1 MAEKKN
7 ISNKNDLVLAEANIS
22 IKHKRMLD
30 DLFEECHKNLPSV
43 NEELIRKAFQLSY
56 ESHKNDFRA
65 SGEPYFNHPYEVAM
79 IVSHEMPLDDI
90 SVVSA
95 LLHDVVED
103 SDISIDFI
111 VSEFGK
117 EVSEIV
123 DGVTKMGGVF
133 KGQEIN
139 QAENYR
145 KLLLSMVKDV
155 RVILVKFADRLHNM
169 RTLEFVH
176 PQKQRRIA
184 KETLEIYA
192 PFAHR
197 FGLGAIKWEM
207 EDLSFKYLNKES
219 YDDIAKRINNTRR
232 ERESFINKF
241 VKPVVEKLHEH
252 KLVYELG
259 GRPKHLYSI
268 YRKMVMQ
275 NRPFE
280 DIYDLLAVRIILES
294 NDPNECY
301 YVLGIINQLY
311 KPIPDRFK
319 DFISIPKKNNYQSI
333 HTTVIGPEGRL
344 VEVQIR
350 TRRMH
355 EIAERGVAAHWK
367 YKENIGTGGENTD
380 LEEWVNWIRDI
391 FENASKDEAT
401 KEILASFKLNLY
413 QDEIYIFTP
422 KGDLRRLPLDS
433 TPVDFAYEVHSNVG
447 NRCIGAKV
455 NNKIVPLDTVLHSGD
470 QVEIITSKNQHP
482 NKSWLQ
488 FVRTHKAKNNIRK
501 YLGKEEEK
509 IYEAGKEVWEKKIK
523 KLKLSFSQDDVI
535 KLFRK
540 LKYDN
545 IRDFYQAVAED
556 KLNLDQILNPQTE
569 TEEKLSTEIEFNKF
583 ADIAR
588 NTAGGVMVEGDAK
601 GFAYTYAKCCNP
613 IPGDHVIGYVTIGEG
628 IKIHRKDCKNLIN
641 MLKNGENRVV
651 PVSWPKSNDSYFV
664 AGLIIKG
671 EDMPGLLKDI
681 SNSITTYQN
690 TNIKSVNIIS
700 NDSLFRG
707 TITVYVK
714 DLDHLN
720 KLIDRLKKNKGIYSV
735 ERFDADN

>member
-1 MAEKKN
+1 ME
-7 ISNKNDLVLAEANIS
+7 VTIS
-22 IKHKRMLD
+22 IKHQRMLD
-30 DLFEECHKNLPSV
+30 DLLKVCRATLPSV
-43 NEELIRKAFQLSY
+43 NEELLKKAFQLSY

-79 IVSHEMPLDDI
+79 IVAREIPLDDV
-90 SVVSA
+90 SVISA

-103 SDISIDFI
+103 TDLSLDFI
-111 VSEFGK
+111 AKEFSK
-117 EVSEIV
+117 EIAEIV
-123 DGVTKMGGVF
+123 DGVTKIGGVF
-133 KGQEIN
+133 KGQEIT

-197 FGLGAIKWEM
+197 FGLAILKWEL
-207 EDLSFKYLNKES
+207 EDLAFKYLNKEA
-219 YDDIAKRINNTRR
+219 YDDIANKIKNTRR
-232 ERESFINKF
+232 ERESFIKKF
-241 VKPVVEKLHEH
+241 SQPIIEKLDEH
-252 KLVYELG
+252 HMKYEMG

-268 YRKMVMQ
+268 YRKMIVQ

-280 DIYDLLAVRIILES
+280 DIYDLLAIRIILES

-311 KPIPDRFK
+311 KPISDRFK

-333 HTTVIGPEGRL
+333 HTTVIGPEGKL

-350 TRRMH
+350 TRKMH
-355 EIAERGVAAHWK
+355 EIAEKGVAAHWK
-367 YKENIGTGGENTD
+367 YKEKVVTTD
-380 LEEWVNWIRDI
+380 SELEEWVNWVRDI

-422 KGDLRRLPLDS
+422 KGDLRRLPLNS
-433 TPVDFAYEVHSNVG
+433 TPVDFAFEIHSNVG
-447 NRCIGAKV
+447 SHCIGAKV
-455 NNKIVPLDTVLHSGD
+455 NGKIVPLDTVLHSGD

-488 FVRTHKAKNNIRK
+488 FVQTHKAKNSIRK
-501 YLGKEEEK
+501 YLNREEEK
-509 IYEAGKEVWEKKIK
+509 LLETGKDLWEKKLK
-523 KLKLSFSQDDVI
+523 KLKLSFTPDEML
-535 KLFRK
+535 KLARK
-540 LKYDN
+540 LRYDN
-545 IRDFYQAVAED
+545 TRQFMRAIALD
-556 KLNLDQILNPQTE
+556 KINLDEILNPVPE
-569 TEEKLSTEIEFNKF
+569 GEEKTTKEGLFEKF
-583 ADIAR
+583 VDIAR
-588 NTAGGVMVEGDAK
+588 TTAGGVVVEGDQK
-601 GFAYTYAKCCNP
+601 GFAYSYAKCCNP
-613 IPGDHVIGYVTIGEG
+613 IPGDPVVGYVTIGEG
-628 IKIHRKDCKNLIN
+628 IKIHRRDCKNLIN
-641 MLKNGENRVV
+641 MAKTNESRLV
-651 PVSWPKSNDSYFV
+651 PVSWPKTNGAFFV
-664 AGLIIKG
+664 AGLIIRG
-671 EDMPGLLKDI
+671 EDMPGILKDI

-690 TNIKSVNIIS
+690 TNIKSVNITTG
-700 NDSLFRG
+700 DSMFKG

-714 DLDHLN
+714 DLEHLN
-720 KLIDRLKKNKGIYSV
+720 KLIERLKKNRGIFSV
-735 ERFDADN
+735 ERFDAENS